1 MADDPDQGLGKAFE
15 SAPDRASKI
24 VAKITE
30 TSKPVGT
37 LSRGEL
43 AGCLGAMSGI
53 GLALLACA
61 IVPTIYA
68 PILLAYGAGAGLFL
82 GVRLSRND
90 VGGRNDEA
98 ADVLK
103 LANAHRQDELKL
115 LLENLVE
122 ARAANATD
130 TVKLLEDKRVELVAL
145 PPQQLIERYGL
156 SSPQLNARS
165 KQLLRLSPPT

>member
-1 MADDPDQGLGKAFE
+1 
-15 SAPDRASKI
+15 
-24 VAKITE
+24 
-30 TSKPVGT
+30 
-37 LSRGEL
+37 
-43 AGCLGAMSGI
+43 
-53 GLALLACA
+53 
-61 IVPTIYA
+61 
-68 PILLAYGAGAGLFL
+68 
-82 GVRLSRND
+82 
-90 VGGRNDEA
+90 
-98 ADVLK
+98 LK